1 VAEEPGVHGFIH
13 RATAD
18 QGVVEEAR
26 SMTRTLLQGQPLS
39 TQCAELCRRHGVPEP
54 LLRARLWAVAS
65 LFPDQ
70 TLSAGDPYEI
80 LGVEPTADA
89 ETVKS
94 AFRRLCLQCHP
105 DLNQDDP
112 QAATRFQ
119 QLKSAY
125 DMVSEPPAS
134 VVLGSGDGTGVWVEP
149 PREEPRPSAWRRMRH
164 LVPLGLVVAFLVL
177 AVSFA
182 DLLIQRPRSRSLPRD
197 AASVMGSG
205 GNQASSVAEAD
216 ASKPLSL
223 PPASDGGAAE
233 VAIGDQ
239 GASAAGGLNASS
251 DLAARQEASGEANMT
266 TGSADGLPEKTEV
279 VAGEASSPVSD
290 VGSDLASLQQ
300 PQQVGVIRIEPASRP
315 AAGIA
320 AGSLQVEKSPGAA
333 ISAPKTEIEAGQA
346 ARETLPSDHA
356 ATAKTGP
363 ARQAAASQRAGVSET
378 QSRRPESPR
387 PPAASRQG
395 VSSVA
400 EAPDPQPER
409 THMADESKRRQA
421 GTGSSGALSG
431 SATDTPGIGTEIAG
445 ARKKAAA
452 EVPERGDGPARE
464 QKNETGSGRSR
475 DVPSG
480 NGAGGALAAEMK
492 TDPGRS
498 DSLVAAAPVVD
509 VAVVEARLMRF
520 LDSYAADYSRRD
532 LFAFMAHFTPQAREN
547 SKPVKLLLPAYQEN
561 FREITAMEY
570 AIELDRW
577 TIHDEG
583 VFLEGSFRLAGTYAD
598 GRSFSSNG
606 NLSMDLV
613 PSGDTYR
620 VRNLTYS
627 FR

>member
-1 VAEEPGVHGFIH
+1 
-13 RATAD
+13 
-18 QGVVEEAR
+18 
-26 SMTRTLLQGQPLS
+26 MTRTLLQGQPLS
-39 TQCAELCRRHGVPEP
+39 AQCAELCRRHGVPEP

-65 LFPDQ
+65 LFPGP
-70 TLSAGDPYEI
+70 AMPGGDPYEI

-112 QAATRFQ
+112 LAATRFQ

-134 VVLGSGDGTGVWVEP
+134 VVLGSGDGAGVWVEP
-149 PREEPRPSAWRRMRH
+149 PCEEPRPSVWRRMRH

-197 AASVMGSG
+197 AASVMSSG
-205 GNQASSVAEAD
+205 GNQASSVAESG

-233 VAIGDQ
+233 VATGDQ
-239 GASAAGGLNASS
+239 GVSAAGGLNASS
-251 DLAARQEASGEANMT
+251 DLAARQEVFGEANMT
-266 TGSADGLPEKTEV
+266 TGSADGLPEKTAV
-279 VAGEASSPVSD
+279 LADEASSPVSD
-290 VGSDLASLQQ
+290 VGPDLASLQQ
-300 PQQVGVIRIEPASRP
+300 LRQVGVIRIEPASRP
-315 AAGIA
+315 AADIA
-320 AGSLQVEKSPGAA
+320 AGSLQAEKSPGAA
-333 ISAPKTEIEAGQA
+333 ISAPNTETDAGQA

-363 ARQAAASQRAGVSET
+363 ARQAAASHRAGVPET
-378 QSRRPESPR
+378 QSRRPEPPSQTESPR

-395 VSSVA
+395 VSAVA
-400 EAPDPQPER
+400 EAPKPQPESVP
-409 THMADESKRRQA
+409 MADEPKRRQT

-431 SATDTPGIGTEIAG
+431 SATDTTGTGIEIAG
-445 ARKKAAA
+445 AGKKAAA
-452 EVPERGDGPARE
+452 EMRKRGDGPARE
-464 QKNETGSGRSR
+464 QTNEAGSGRSR

-498 DSLVAAAPVVD
+498 DSLVSAAPVVD

-598 GRSFSSNG
+598 GRSFSSKG